1 MSVASTVE
9 SFGKPRRHQI
19 LPGFGLTMG
28 YAVTY
33 LSLIVL
39 IPLAAAFVSA
49 GELSPAKWLHVLL
62 TPRVL
67 AAFRLSI
74 IASLVAAAINAVFG
88 LLIAWVLT
96 RYEFP
101 GRRLLDALVDLPFA
115 LPTAVAGIA
124 LTTLYAPNG
133 WLGRILEPLGIHVAF
148 TPLGVVVALTFIGLP
163 FVVRTLQPVLADLD
177 QDLER
182 AAETLGARPTMV
194 FRRIIFPALLP
205 ALVTG
210 SALAFSRALGEYGS
224 VIFIAGNIPLVS
236 EIVPLV
242 IMTKLEQFQYAEAAV
257 VAVAML
263 LLSFAMMF
271 VINGAQLRIAATPPG
286 KTMSRHDQ
294 YPGSDA
300 TGRLLGRV
308 VLVSIAVLYLGLFLV
323 LPLITVFVQAFAK
336 GVAAYWHALLDADAL
351 AAMRMTLTVAA
362 ISVPL
367 NTVFGTAAAWA
378 VSKYRLSWQG
388 FVADANRP
396 AICRVAGDR
405 GHDLRADFWRP

>member
-1 MSVASTVE
+1 MKFIGAARLL
-9 SFGKPRRHQI
+9 GKPRRQQI

-28 YAVTY
+28 YTVTY

-39 IPLAAAFVSA
+39 IPLVALVLSA
-49 GELSPAKWLHVLL
+49 YGLPLAQWVHVLAA
-62 TPRVL
+62 PRVL
-67 AAFRLSI
+67 ASFKLSVS
-74 IASLVAAAINAVFG
+74 ASLIAAAVNAVFG

-133 WLGRILEPLGIHVAF
+133 WLGRLLTPLGIQVAF
-148 TPLGVVVALTFIGLP
+148 TPLGIVIALSFISLP
-163 FVVRTLQPVLADLD
+163 FVVRTLQPVIADLD

-182 AAETLGARPTMV
+182 AADTLGAGPLLV
-194 FRRIIFPALLP
+194 FRRVIFPALLP
-205 ALVTG
+205 ALITG

-242 IMTKLEQFQYAEAAV
+242 IMTKLEQFQYREAAV

-271 VINGAQLRIAATPPG
+271 VVNAAQLALQRRHLG
-286 KTMSRHDQ
+286 KR
-294 YPGSDA
+294 
-300 TGRLLGRV
+300 
-308 VLVSIAVLYLGLFLV
+308 
-323 LPLITVFVQAFAK
+323 
-336 GVAAYWHALLDADAL
+336 
-351 AAMRMTLTVAA
+351 
-362 ISVPL
+362 
-367 NTVFGTAAAWA
+367 
-378 VSKYRLSWQG
+378 
-388 FVADANRP
+388 
-396 AICRVAGDR
+396 
-405 GHDLRADFWRP
+405 

>member
-1 MSVASTVE
+1 MKLIGAARLLSRP
-9 SFGKPRRHQI
+9 GRQQI

-28 YAVTY
+28 YTVTY

-39 IPLAAAFVSA
+39 IPLAAVVLSA
-49 GELSPAKWLHVLL
+49 YGLPLEQWIHVLAA
-62 TPRVL
+62 PRVL
-67 AAFRLSI
+67 ASFKLSVS
-74 IASLVAAAINAVFG
+74 ASLIAAVVNAVFG

-133 WLGRILEPLGIHVAF
+133 WLGRLLVPLGIKVAF
-148 TPLGVVVALTFIGLP
+148 TPLGVVIALSFISLP
-163 FVVRTLQPVLADLD
+163 FVVRTLQPVIADLD

-182 AAETLGARPTMV
+182 AADTLGAGPLLV
-194 FRRIIFPALLP
+194 FRRVVFPALLP
-205 ALVTG
+205 ALITG

-242 IMTKLEQFQYAEAAV
+242 IMTKLEQFQYREAAV

-271 VINGAQLRIAATPPG
+271 VVNAAQLALQRRHLG
-286 KTMSRHDQ
+286 KQ
-294 YPGSDA
+294 
-300 TGRLLGRV
+300 
-308 VLVSIAVLYLGLFLV
+308 
-323 LPLITVFVQAFAK
+323 
-336 GVAAYWHALLDADAL
+336 
-351 AAMRMTLTVAA
+351 
-362 ISVPL
+362 
-367 NTVFGTAAAWA
+367 
-378 VSKYRLSWQG
+378 
-388 FVADANRP
+388 
-396 AICRVAGDR
+396 
-405 GHDLRADFWRP
+405 

>member
-1 MSVASTVE
+1 MSSRGSST
-9 SFGKPRRHQI
+9 GPGRPRQGQI

-28 YAVTY
+28 YTVSY

-39 IPLAAAFVSA
+39 IPLAAAFLSA
-49 GELSPAKWLHVLL
+49 GRLPLGQWLHVLL
-62 TPRVL
+62 APRVL
-67 AAFRLSI
+67 ASFRLSI
-74 IASLVAAAINAVFG
+74 MASLCAALVNAVSG

-133 WLGRILEPLGIHVAF
+133 WLGRILEPLGIQVAF
-148 TPLGVVVALTFIGLP
+148 TPLGVIVALTFIGLP

-177 QDLER
+177 EDLER
-182 AAETLGARPTMV
+182 AAETLGARPLMV
-194 FRRIIFPALLP
+194 FRTVIFPALLP
-205 ALVTG
+205 ALITG

-236 EIVPLV
+236 EVVPLV

-271 VINGAQLRIAATPPG
+271 VINAAQLALQR
-286 KTMSRHDQ
+286 R
-294 YPGSDA
+294 Y
-300 TGRLLGRV
+300 
-308 VLVSIAVLYLGLFLV
+308 
-323 LPLITVFVQAFAK
+323 QA
-336 GVAAYWHALLDADAL
+336 
-351 AAMRMTLTVAA
+351 R
-362 ISVPL
+362 
-367 NTVFGTAAAWA
+367 
-378 VSKYRLSWQG
+378 R
-388 FVADANRP
+388 
-396 AICRVAGDR
+396 
-405 GHDLRADFWRP
+405 

>member
-1 MSVASTVE
+1 MSSEDLPE
-9 SFGKPRRHQI
+9 SLARPRRQQI
-19 LPGFGLTMG
+19 LPGLGLTMG
-28 YAVTY
+28 YTVTY

-49 GELSPAKWLHVLL
+49 GQLPLGQWLHVLL
-62 TPRVL
+62 APRVL

-74 IASLVAAAINAVFG
+74 TASLVAALINSAFG

-133 WLGRILEPLGIHVAF
+133 WLGRLLEPLGIRVAF
-148 TPLGVVVALTFIGLP
+148 TPLGVIVALTFIGLP
-163 FVVRTLQPVLADLD
+163 FVVRTVQPVLADLD

-182 AAETLGARPTMV
+182 AAETLGARPTLV

-205 ALVTG
+205 ALITG

-242 IMTKLEQFQYAEAAV
+242 IMTKLEQFQYAQAAV
-257 VAVAML
+257 VAVSML
-263 LLSFAMMF
+263 LLSFTMMF
-271 VINGAQLRIAATPPG
+271 LINGAQLALQR
-286 KTMSRHDQ
+286 RH
-294 YPGSDA
+294 
-300 TGRLLGRV
+300 
-308 VLVSIAVLYLGLFLV
+308 
-323 LPLITVFVQAFAK
+323 QA
-336 GVAAYWHALLDADAL
+336 
-351 AAMRMTLTVAA
+351 R
-362 ISVPL
+362 
-367 NTVFGTAAAWA
+367 
-378 VSKYRLSWQG
+378 R
-388 FVADANRP
+388 
-396 AICRVAGDR
+396 
-405 GHDLRADFWRP
+405 

>member
-1 MSVASTVE
+1 MSPRGST
-9 SFGKPRRHQI
+9 SNPGRPRQGQI

-28 YAVTY
+28 YTVSY

-39 IPLAAAFVSA
+39 IPLAAAFLSA
-49 GELSPAKWLHVLL
+49 GRLPLGQWLHVLL
-62 TPRVL
+62 APRVL
-67 AAFRLSI
+67 ASFRLSI
-74 IASLVAAAINAVFG
+74 TASLCAALINAVAG

-133 WLGRILEPLGIHVAF
+133 WLGRLLAPLGIQVAF
-148 TPLGVVVALTFIGLP
+148 TPLGVIVALTFIGLP

-177 QDLER
+177 EDLER
-182 AAETLGARPTMV
+182 AAETLGARPLMV
-194 FRRIIFPALLP
+194 FRTVIFPALLH
-205 ALVTG
+205 ALITG

-236 EIVPLV
+236 EVVPLV

-271 VINGAQLRIAATPPG
+271 VINAAQLALQR
-286 KTMSRHDQ
+286 R
-294 YPGSDA
+294 Y
-300 TGRLLGRV
+300 
-308 VLVSIAVLYLGLFLV
+308 
-323 LPLITVFVQAFAK
+323 QA
-336 GVAAYWHALLDADAL
+336 
-351 AAMRMTLTVAA
+351 R
-362 ISVPL
+362 
-367 NTVFGTAAAWA
+367 
-378 VSKYRLSWQG
+378 R
-388 FVADANRP
+388 
-396 AICRVAGDR
+396 
-405 GHDLRADFWRP
+405 